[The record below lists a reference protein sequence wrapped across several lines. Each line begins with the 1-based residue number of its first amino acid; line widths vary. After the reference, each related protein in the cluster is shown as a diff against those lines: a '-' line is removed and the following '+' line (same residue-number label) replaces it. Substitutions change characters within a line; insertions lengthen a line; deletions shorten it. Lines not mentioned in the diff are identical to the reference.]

1 MLTQAP
7 KGTKDI
13 FGAEMASWQKMEE
26 RMRALAKRFGIEEI
40 RTPIFEHTELFL
52 RSVGDTTDIVQ
63 KEMYTFTDKGDRSIT
78 LRPESTAGVARAFIE
93 HGMFNQPQP
102 TKLFYIAPTFRYE
115 NTQAGRQRQF
125 HQFGVELF
133 GSYAP
138 EMDAEAISV
147 AYELIHS
154 LGLRNVRLK
163 INSLGGPQCRAKYNQ
178 ALRSFIGENL
188 SSLCEECQQRAQK
201 NPLRVLDCK
210 QAHCQAVLK
219 DAPVVLDVLD
229 TECKAHIERLQSL
242 VTGMEIPFEVD
253 PYIVR
258 GLDYYTRTV
267 FEFVTDTIGAQGTV
281 CGGGRYDGLIEQCG
295 GPATGAVGFG
305 LGMER
310 LMLTLE
316 AQDGKPVYAPY
327 RDVFLGSIGEAGRT
341 KAMALTYQLRKAGV
355 LAECDTVGRSVKAQ
369 MKYANKTGARYTM
382 ILGDDEVS
390 KGSAQ
395 VKEMETGESQEVS
408 FAQLETYFKSR
419 KATLK

>member
-13 FGAEMASWQKMEE
+13 FGAEMQLWQQMEE
-26 RMRALAKRFGIEEI
+26 KMRRLCKNFGIEEI

-63 KEMYTFTDKGDRSIT
+63 KEMYTFEDKGNRSIT
-78 LRPESTAGVARAFIE
+78 LRPESTAGVARAYIE
-93 HGMFNQPQP
+93 HGMHNNAQP

-138 EMDAEAISV
+138 ALDAEAISV
-147 AYELIHS
+147 AYELIRS
-154 LGLRNVRLK
+154 FGLKNITLK
-163 INSLGGPQCRAKYNQ
+163 LNSLGGPQCRAKYNQ
-178 ALRSFIGENL
+178 TLRSFIGDHLQE
-188 SSLCEECQQRAQK
+188 LCPECRARFEK

-210 QAHCQAVLK
+210 EEKCQRVLQN
-219 DAPVVLDVLD
+219 APLVLDCLD
-229 TECKAHIERLQSL
+229 EECRNHFETLQALLTEM
-242 VTGMEIPFEVD
+242 GIPFEID
-253 PYIVR
+253 PKIVR

-281 CGGGRYDGLIEQCG
+281 CGGGRYDKLMEECG

-316 AQDGKPVYAPY
+316 AQNGKAAYAPTRHIY
-327 RDVFLGSIGEAGRT
+327 IGSIGEAGLR
-341 KAMALTYQLRKAGV
+341 KAMALTYQLRRQGV
-355 LAECDTVGRSVKAQ
+355 VAECDTVGRSVKAQ
-369 MKYANKTGARYTM
+369 MKYANKIGARYSM
-382 ILGDDEVS
+382 ILGDTEVAEAAADL
-390 KGSAQ
+390 KN
-395 VKEMETGESQEVS
+395 MEDGTVTHVS
-408 FAQLETYFKSR
+408 FEQLPALLTITQSEN
-419 KATLK
+419 